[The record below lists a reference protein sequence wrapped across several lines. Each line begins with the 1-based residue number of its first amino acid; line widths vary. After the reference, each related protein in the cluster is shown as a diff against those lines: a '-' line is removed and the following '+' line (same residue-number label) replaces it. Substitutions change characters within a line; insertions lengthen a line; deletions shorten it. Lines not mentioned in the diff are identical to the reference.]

1 MINSNFNPI
10 EDIEVLAQT
19 ENMCM
24 VSTFYLLETLNFMQK
39 CGWRLY
45 ELLPDDIDWMEH
57 NVLTLYKKKSW
68 K

>member
-19 ENMCM
+19 ENVCI
-24 VSTFYLLETLNFMQK
+24 VSTFYLLETLNFMQR

-45 ELLPDDIDWMEH
+45 ELLPDDID
-57 NVLTLYKKKSW
+57 
-68 K
+68 